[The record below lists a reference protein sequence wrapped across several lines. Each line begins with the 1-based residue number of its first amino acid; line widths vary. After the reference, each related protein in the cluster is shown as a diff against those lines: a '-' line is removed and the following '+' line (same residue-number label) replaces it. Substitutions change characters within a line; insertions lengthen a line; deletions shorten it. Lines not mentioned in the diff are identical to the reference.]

1 MASFLKKNKKEILR
15 VLSYL
20 FVFVG
25 FSYII
30 FFISYYIR
38 ITNKLEGWFFMLCV
52 AVFYFIVYIALNH
65 ILIRRVISNKFL
77 LMVEALL
84 FVSMLTLV
92 ASDLSYGA
100 FRDKR
105 NQQRRKSTT
114 VTIDSE
120 AMQMSEQ
127 INGGFFEDLREEYQ
141 RAMRLNEKL
150 KSINKKRVYRSL
162 NFFIID

>member
-20 FVFVG
+20 FVVGG

-38 ITNKLEGWFFMLCV
+38 ITNKLEGWFFMLCI

-127 INGGFFEDLREEYQ
+127 INGGFFEDLSEEYQ

-150 KSINKKRVYRSL
+150 KASIKNEC
-162 NFFIID
+162 IGH

>member
-20 FVFVG
+20 FVVG
-25 FSYII
+25 VFSYII

-38 ITNKLEGWFFMLCV
+38 ITNKPLGWFFMLCI
-52 AVFYFIVYIALNH
+52 AVFYFIVYVALNH
-65 ILIRRVISNKFL
+65 ILIKRVISNKFL
-77 LMVEALL
+77 LMIEALL

-92 ASDLSYGA
+92 ESDLSYGA

-127 INGGFFEDLREEYQ
+127 INGGFLEDLSEEYQ

-150 KSINKKRVYRSL
+150 KASIKNEC
-162 NFFIID
+162 IGH

>member
-20 FVFVG
+20 FVVGG

-38 ITNKLEGWFFMLCV
+38 ITNKLEGWFFMLCI

-92 ASDLSYGA
+92 ISDMSYEA
-100 FRDKR
+100 FRHKR
-105 NQQRRKSTT
+105 YLESIEST
-114 VTIDSE
+114 DSE
-120 AMQMSEQ
+120 VMQMNEQ
-127 INGGFFEDLREEYQ
+127 IDGRIFEDLSEELQ
-141 RAMRLNEKL
+141 RVVRLNERLKL
-150 KSINKKRVYRSL
+150 SQK
-162 NFFIID
+162 